1 MFLRLKRVSDIQQ
14 RGFGAP
20 LELLGVLATVV
31 AGPRSHA
38 GLDEITRTIGDTWPE
53 VEPALLVGRASA
65 WNDSGDSPDDID
77 LGWPGTDGRTEV
89 GRGVRSGKCRSSE
102 AYQRPQS
109 GENRELHR
117 EDLVTRVVFVSKE
130 WRAMYTKRDKERV
143 VVKWKTSLFYPGWIC
158 CCDPCRSALYM
169 SITSPCTHG
178 CPSDRSIER
187 QVFVAPSSLFP

>member
-1 MFLRLKRVSDIQQ
+1 MRIPSDVFDLDPIGRVDVPRSGDRLKRVSDIQQ

-20 LELLGVLATVV
+20 LELLGVLTTVV

-53 VEPALLVGRASA
+53 VEPALLVGRASV
-65 WNDSGDSPDDID
+65 WNDSGDSPDDVD

-89 GRGVRSGKCRSSE
+89 GRGVGSGKCRSSE

-117 EDLVTRVVFVSKE
+117 EDLVTRVVLVLKE
-130 WRAMYTKRDKERV
+130 RRGMNTKRDKERV
-143 VVKWKTSLFYPGWIC
+143 IVI
-158 CCDPCRSALYM
+158 
-169 SITSPCTHG
+169 
-178 CPSDRSIER
+178 
-187 QVFVAPSSLFP
+187 